1 MSCSE
6 VVEKMSLA
14 LESDDYTTFESC
26 CSEIE
31 QGGFLYY
38 REGWLVEL
46 YYKALSYKRDRFS
59 RRLMFL
65 IGDILTDMI
74 GD

>member
-31 QGGFLYY
+31 HDGFRYY

-46 YYKALSYKRDRFS
+46 YHKALSYKRGRFS
-59 RRLMFL
+59 RRLMLL
-65 IGDILTDMI
+65 IGGVFTDMI